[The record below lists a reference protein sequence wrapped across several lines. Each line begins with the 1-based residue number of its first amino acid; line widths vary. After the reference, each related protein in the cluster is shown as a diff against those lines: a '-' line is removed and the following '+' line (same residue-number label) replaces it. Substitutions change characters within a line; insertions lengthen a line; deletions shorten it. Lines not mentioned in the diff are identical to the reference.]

1 MNNIQI
7 NKYPFNNDCAF
18 AITID
23 DLHPESHLNKNQLD
37 FGYDKNGDF
46 WRHIEEASKIESNL
60 RYTIFT
66 VANWVDISDFPDGY
80 FWPLR
85 KFYRK
90 RREYPADTFNIS
102 DPKFKDWTSFLNE
115 MQKKYNIEYA
125 THGLIHHNSNLK
137 YATSQEFLAY
147 DTKQTQENLTRML
160 KLFDKSGLKYSKG
173 FRSPGWGLRQDQI
186 QSLAD
191 KKFEYIAGSSNFI
204 DPIDGLN
211 IHGAGLKNTK
221 ITDITQI
228 DGLPNFTANAYPNQ
242 TQRIVEIARQ
252 NGIII
257 VHTHIAY
264 TTYGLKYIDKNFA
277 QNISKALQ
285 EIKMQ
290 TAKKI
295 WFATLQEITNYTH
308 LLQNVITT
316 DLGDEIQI
324 TNNNDQAILGL
335 TLKINNIPV
344 IIDINAKTTLKLPTN
359 NIDHKQI
366 PVSIVLSVYN
376 GAKSIIPSLDSL
388 ATQSHTNAE
397 LIVVNDGSKDNTAE
411 LVQNYIDQTKDPRIQ
426 LINQSNLGRSR
437 ARNAGLNSSTGKIVT
452 FAEDDAYYTKDY
464 IALCIKHFDS
474 PDKIGGVIG
483 PHYVWN
489 KNESF
494 NTRVKDL
501 ERRRNFHNYK
511 PKSCW
516 FYDNAKLKELGGFNE
531 NMELAEDVEPAMRL
545 AQEGYKFKFEKDAV
559 WLHME
564 PANFRKYLR
573 RKFRGGV
580 GMAILRKMNLKDH
593 IIPRNYIY
601 VLFAG
606 TISFTLTLLLQP
618 LLALSLLALIP
629 VVLIGIRYK
638 SIQLARQISNESLIF
653 IVFSVLIEY
662 IWWSSTLLG
671 YLKGRTMSLEAINK
685 YLKGR

>member
-1 MNNIQI
+1 M
-7 NKYPFNNDCAF
+7 
-18 AITID
+18 
-23 DLHPESHLNKNQLD
+23 
-37 FGYDKNGDF
+37 
-46 WRHIEEASKIESNL
+46 
-60 RYTIFT
+60 
-66 VANWVDISDFPDGY
+66 
-80 FWPLR
+80 
-85 KFYRK
+85 
-90 RREYPADTFNIS
+90 
-102 DPKFKDWTSFLNE
+102 
-115 MQKKYNIEYA
+115 
-125 THGLIHHNSNLK
+125 
-137 YATSQEFLAY
+137 
-147 DTKQTQENLTRML
+147 
-160 KLFDKSGLKYSKG
+160 
-173 FRSPGWGLRQDQI
+173 
-186 QSLAD
+186 
-191 KKFEYIAGSSNFI
+191 
-204 DPIDGLN
+204 
-211 IHGAGLKNTK
+211 
-221 ITDITQI
+221 
-228 DGLPNFTANAYPNQ
+228 
-242 TQRIVEIARQ
+242 
-252 NGIII
+252 
-257 VHTHIAY
+257 
-264 TTYGLKYIDKNFA
+264 
-277 QNISKALQ
+277 
-285 EIKMQ
+285 
-290 TAKKI
+290 
-295 WFATLQEITNYTH
+295 
-308 LLQNVITT
+308 
-316 DLGDEIQI
+316 
-324 TNNNDQAILGL
+324 GL